1 MEAIGPLH
9 GLHVG
14 ERNKT
19 SLGQRGGGGV
29 SAHGHISGLKPF
41 LISKLISNLQI
52 TLNSTQ
58 I

>member
-19 SLGQRGGGGV
+19 SLGQRGGRGSFGPWPYFRV
-29 SAHGHISGLKPF
+29 KTF
-41 LISKLISNLQI
+41 SNFQ
-52 TLNSTQ
+52 TNFQ
-58 I
+58 FANYFEFN